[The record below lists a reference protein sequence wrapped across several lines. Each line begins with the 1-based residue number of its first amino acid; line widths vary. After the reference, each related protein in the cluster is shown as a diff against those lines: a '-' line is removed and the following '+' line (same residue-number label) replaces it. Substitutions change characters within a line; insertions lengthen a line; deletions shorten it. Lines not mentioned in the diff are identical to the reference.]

1 MSGRPTPAVAATLSF
16 VLPGLG
22 QITLGAVRRGVLL
35 MLPVVALVVAAIVIA
50 GSGVSTFVSLFLSSE
65 ILIALLV
72 VNLVLF
78 VVHVIAIVDAKRTAA
93 ALETPGATTSHRGT
107 TAVLAVLIALT
118 VGLHGVIGA
127 VGVQAYSTMG
137 DVFGA
142 PGLGDGWGIPEASFE
157 PEPTPEPTPSPSPS
171 PSPTEAGPTPTAFP
185 TAEPIGTPTPT
196 KPPTWA
202 KDGRL
207 NVLLI
212 GSDAGPGRWS
222 QRTDT
227 MIVLSVDVATG
238 RAALFGIPRN
248 VTGVPLAD
256 ESKGAFWNG
265 RYPGLLNSLYV
276 YAMGHGSQFPGGD
289 ARGFRAVTG
298 AIQELVGVKLDGAV
312 VVDLQGFVKLV
323 NAIDGLWVDIP
334 ETVVDNAYPVPGG
347 GRKIRIVI
355 RAGCRQLDGAEALA
369 YARTRHQDSDYGR
382 MARQQRVL
390 LAMAD
395 QVDPF
400 ALLPKVPELLEIA
413 GDHLWTTIDPDQI
426 AALAALASRVDPG
439 STDTI
444 TFVPPNYP
452 SHMTTA
458 SIRRIRAVV
467 REAFDEPP
475 SKPGGGGENSK
486 DDCPS

>member
-1 MSGRPTPAVAATLSF
+1 M
-16 VLPGLG
+16 LPGLG

-35 MLPVVALVVAAIVIA
+35 MLPVAALVAAAIVLA
-50 GSGVSTFVSLFLSSE
+50 GAGFSTLVGLALSAE
-65 ILIALLV
+65 VLVALLV
-72 VNLVLF
+72 ANLVLAVIH
-78 VVHVIAIVDAKRTAA
+78 VVAIVDAKRTAVALSVPDA
-93 ALETPGATTSHRGT
+93 APHRGT
-107 TAVLAVLIALT
+107 TAVLVVLIALT
-118 VGLHGVIGA
+118 VGLHGVIEV
-127 VGVQAYSTMG
+127 VGVRAYSTMER
-137 DVFGA
+137 VFRA
-142 PGLGDGWGIPEASFE
+142 PDGGMIPEASFE
-157 PEPTPEPTPSPSPS
+157 PDPTPDPTPEPTPSPTPS
-171 PSPTEAGPTPTAFP
+171 PSPTDASPTPTAVP

-196 KPPTWA
+196 DPPSWA

-207 NVLLI
+207 NLLLI

-227 MIVLSVDVATG
+227 MIVLSVEVATG

-265 RYPGLLNSLYV
+265 RYPELLNSLYV
-276 YAMGHGSQFPGGD
+276 YAMGHESQFPGGE
-289 ARGFRAVTG
+289 ARGYRAVTG
-298 AIQELVGVKLDGAV
+298 AIQELVGVKLDGVV
-312 VVDLQGFVKLV
+312 VVDLQGFVRLV
-323 NAIDGLWVDIP
+323 DAIGGLWVDIP

-355 RAGCRQLDGAEALA
+355 RAGCRQLDGADALA
-369 YARTRHQDSDYGR
+369 YARSRHQDSDYGR

-400 ALLPKVPELLEIA
+400 ALLPKVPELIEIA
-413 GDHLWTTIDPDQI
+413 GDSLWTTIDPDHI
-426 AALAALASRVDPG
+426 AGLAALASRVDPG

-467 REAFDEPP
+467 REIFDEPP
-475 SKPGGGGENSK
+475 GEPAEGSGSSD
-486 DDCPS
+486 DDCP

>member
-1 MSGRPTPAVAATLSF
+1 VSSRPTPAVAATLSF

-35 MLPVVALVVAAIVIA
+35 MLPVAAFLAAALVLA
-50 GSGVSTFVSLFLSSE
+50 GSSVSTLVSLALSSE
-65 ILIALLV
+65 VMVALLV
-72 VNLVLF
+72 ANLV
-78 VVHVIAIVDAKRTAA
+78 VTVIHVIAIVDAKRTAV
-93 ALETPGATTSHRGT
+93 ALADPATASHRGT
-107 TAVLAVLIALT
+107 TAFVVLLVALT
-118 VGLHGVIGA
+118 VGLHGVVEV
-127 VGVQAYSTMG
+127 VGVRAYSAMG
-137 DVFGA
+137 HVFGA
-142 PGLGDGWGIPEASFE
+142 PGEGFAIPEASFE
-157 PEPTPEPTPSPSPS
+157 PDPTPEPTPSPTPS
-171 PSPTEAGPTPTAFP
+171 PSPTEAGPTPTEVA
-185 TAEPIGTPTPT
+185 TAVPIGTPTPT
-196 KPPTWA
+196 DPPSWA
-202 KDGRL
+202 TDGRL

-222 QRTDT
+222 LRTDT
-227 MIVLSVDVATG
+227 MIVLSVEVATG

-265 RYPGLLNSLYV
+265 RYPELLNSLYV
-276 YAMGHGSQFPGGD
+276 YAMGHESEFPGGD

-312 VVDLQGFVKLV
+312 VVDLQGFVRLV
-323 NAIDGLWVDIP
+323 DAIDGLWVDIP
-334 ETVVDNAYPVPGG
+334 ETVVDDAYPVPGG

-355 RAGCRQLDGAEALA
+355 RAGCRQLDGADALA
-369 YARTRHQDSDYGR
+369 YARSRHQDSDYGR

-413 GDHLWTTIDPDQI
+413 GDSLWTTIDPDHI
-426 AALAALASRVDPG
+426 AGLAALASRVDPG

-467 REAFDEPP
+467 RDVFDEPP
-475 SKPGGGGENSK
+475 GEPGEGSGSSD
-486 DDCPS
+486 DDCP

>member
-1 MSGRPTPAVAATLSF
+1 VSGRPTPAVAATLSF

-35 MLPVVALVVAAIVIA
+35 MLPVAALVAAAIVLA
-50 GSGVSTFVSLFLSSE
+50 GAGVSTLVGLALSSE
-65 ILIALLV
+65 VLVALLI
-72 VNLVLF
+72 VNLVLA
-78 VVHVIAIVDAKRTAA
+78 VVRVIAIVDAKRTAV
-93 ALETPGATTSHRGT
+93 ALEEPDPASHRGT
-107 TAVLAVLIALT
+107 TAVLVVLISLT
-118 VGLHGVIGA
+118 VALHGIIGA
-127 VGVQAYSTMG
+127 VGVQAYSTMWH
-137 DVFGA
+137 VFGA
-142 PGLGDGWGIPEASFE
+142 PGSGDGWAIPDASFE
-157 PEPTPEPTPSPSPS
+157 PEPTLEPTPSPTPS
-171 PSPTEAGPTPTAFP
+171 PSPTEAEPTPTDVP
-185 TAEPIGTPTPT
+185 TAVPIGTPTPT
-196 KPPTWA
+196 KPPSWA

-207 NVLLI
+207 DILLI

-222 QRTDT
+222 LRTDT
-227 MIVLSVDVATG
+227 MIVLSVEVATG

-248 VTGVPLAD
+248 LTGVPLAD

-265 RYPGLLNSLYV
+265 RYPNLLNSLYV
-276 YAMGHGSQFPGGD
+276 YAMGHESQFPGGE
-289 ARGFRAVTG
+289 ARGFRALTG

-323 NAIDGLWVDIP
+323 DAIDGLWVDIP
-334 ETVVDNAYPVPGG
+334 ETVIDDAYPVPGG

-355 RAGCRQLDGAEALA
+355 RAGCRQLDGADALA
-369 YARTRHQDSDYGR
+369 YARSRHQDSDYGR

-413 GDHLWTTIDPDQI
+413 GDHLWTTIDPDHI
-426 AALAALASRVDPG
+426 AGLAALAARVDPG

-475 SKPGGGGENSK
+475 GEPGAGGDSAD
-486 DDCPS
+486 DDCP